1 LWRDHSDIL
10 NYTIINFTVSVIYDN
25 AFVLTNEEYTLKFPN
40 RKPIEVA
47 LSTFCSWCN
56 LSSLGNTS
64 SILGNLQKR
73 FYFLYRLNAW
83 LISQEEMCINYA
95 WNKSYSCSVSIN
107 FNCINCVKLCRL
119 TLNVENYGFQPW
131 SGQTIDDSIGIC
143 CFSLNHAAL
152 RSKSNDCC
160 DPTRAGTHNF
170 PRSRSVCKALHN
182 WCS

>member
-1 LWRDHSDIL
+1 MSEWSRHNCCCL
-10 NYTIINFTVSVIYDN
+10 V
-25 AFVLTNEEYTLKFPN
+25 
-40 RKPIEVA
+40 

-143 CFSLNHAAL
+143 CFSLKHAAL

-160 DPTRAGTHNF
+160 L
-170 PRSRSVCKALHN
+170 SELALHRLFLTVKLLIQI
-182 WCS
+182 